1 MLEVQNTLEGEFRE
15 MGCQEE
21 DKEGAQHISQSRGLG
36 PNVERIIAEEDSLQ
50 QRFPRRMVLTFKETV
65 KEAA

>member
-1 MLEVQNTLEGEFRE
+1 MEVQDTLEGEFRE

-21 DKEGAQHISQSRGLG
+21 DKEGAQRISQSGLG
-36 PNVERIIAEEDSLQ
+36 PNVERIIAEEDSMQ

>member
-1 MLEVQNTLEGEFRE
+1 MLEVQDTLEGEFRE

-21 DKEGAQHISQSRGLG
+21 DKEGAQRISQSGLG
-36 PNVERIIAEEDSLQ
+36 PNVERIIAEEEDSVQ